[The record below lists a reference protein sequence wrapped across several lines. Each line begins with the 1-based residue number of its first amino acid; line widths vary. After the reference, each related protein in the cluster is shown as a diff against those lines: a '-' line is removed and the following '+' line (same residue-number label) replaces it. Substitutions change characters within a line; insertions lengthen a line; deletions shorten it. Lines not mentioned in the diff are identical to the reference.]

1 MNSSRVLI
9 LMGVAVALGIFFWFD
24 LGSYVTLSNLQSQR
38 AFIVE
43 QYHAYPV
50 IFLTLFVIVY
60 ILQTALALPGA
71 AILSL
76 AAGAIFGPVTG
87 TIAAVS
93 AATAGATVSL
103 VLTRYLARDFV
114 MKRFGN
120 KLAPINQELEKRGIN
135 YLLFLRLVPVF
146 PFFLVNLAAAMTTIP
161 LGTFVA
167 STAVGILP
175 AGFVFI
181 QTGAAVGQIS
191 SVSDVM
197 SGKLIAS
204 LAALGIVAMIPVVYA
219 RLKDTRK

>member
-38 AFIVE
+38 AFLVE

-197 SGKLIAS
+197 SGTLIAS

>member
-38 AFIVE
+38 AFLVE

-120 KLAPINQELEKRGIN
+120 NLAPINQELEKRGIN

>member
-9 LMGVAVALGIFFWFD
+9 LIGVAVALGIFFWFD

-38 AFIVE
+38 AFLVE

>member
-38 AFIVE
+38 AFLVE

-50 IFLTLFVIVY
+50 IFLSLFVIVY

>member
-38 AFIVE
+38 AFLVE

>member
-38 AFIVE
+38 AFLVE
-43 QYHAYPV
+43 QDHAYPV
-50 IFLTLFVIVY
+50 IFLSLFVIVY